1 MITIAISVS
10 PSVQEGWAEN
20 EDNPKN
26 VIIKIETR
34 LKSFVLLEEILM
46 EFIITGLQ
54 VSITFKVQ
62 NTKI

>member
-1 MITIAISVS
+1 MITIVISVS
-10 PSVQEGWAEN
+10 PSIQEVWAEN

-26 VIIKIETR
+26 VIIKIENR

-46 EFIITGLQ
+46 EFMITGLQ